1 MENSIYKLK
10 NDLDL
15 VEEVK
20 CKNCSEAMKELE
32 QRHSGVCFS
41 MIKKYYNALSSVGV
55 DPNELAKEKDYV
67 MYKSAL
73 NFDPTKNIKFST
85 WVGNQMRFY
94 CLNSMN
100 KNNSSIS
107 MDNEN
112 IKNIIEQKQS
122 LEIFKIIHKENYE
135 YIFNILSKLK
145 DKRIEKIFKIRY
157 FSDKKNVS
165 WSKIAKKLKV
175 STQTVINL
183 HNKTLKFLKNKLES
197 DKLYDTI

>member
-1 MENSIYKLK
+1 MQNSMYKFK

-15 VEEVK
+15 VKEVK

-67 MYKSAL
+67 MYKSVL

-112 IKNIIEQKQS
+112 IKNIIERKQS

-135 YIFNILSKLK
+135 YIFNILLKLK
-145 DKRIEKIFKIRY
+145 DKRIEKIFKMRY

-197 DKLYDTI
+197 NKLYDTI

>member
-1 MENSIYKLK
+1 MYKFK

-15 VEEVK
+15 VKEVK

-67 MYKSAL
+67 MYKSVL

-112 IKNIIEQKQS
+112 IKNIIERKQS

-135 YIFNILSKLK
+135 YIFNILLKLK
-145 DKRIEKIFKIRY
+145 DKRIEKIFKMRY

-197 DKLYDTI
+197 NKLYDTI